1 MSFAAFLQT
10 VSAKLV
16 LFGVGIVMLC
26 VVSCVHDFDLRTLS
40 IRFLSRV
47 HTLTTQLEKQQSPS
61 RILRNESVSTARVYI
76 FNLFDANLWNN

>member
-40 IRFLSRV
+40 IFLSRV
-47 HTLTTQLEKQQSPS
+47 HTLTTQ
-61 RILRNESVSTARVYI
+61 
-76 FNLFDANLWNN
+76 